1 VTIVPEAGPHAILLL
16 CMPRLERVSC
26 CEEQSD
32 ARQYTH
38 QSTPILML
46 HKCYANCKQGI
57 GGYLCFIRV
66 VSMFPIPAVFVLTLE
81 QVVAEDIL
89 RERDG
94 PQPQVAAEGRACASI
109 LQWWTRDG
117 LFRMSCQ
124 YRIRPSLYTCQYM
137 GMHVC
142 RDARRIC

>member
-1 VTIVPEAGPHAILLL
+1 MRFCCCVCHDSRASRAVKSKVMLGNILISQRGYSCCISVTIII
-16 CMPRLERVSC
+16 S
-26 CEEQSD
+26 
-32 ARQYTH
+32 
-38 QSTPILML
+38 I
-46 HKCYANCKQGI
+46 GI

-66 VSMFPIPAVFVLTLE
+66 VSMFPIPAVFVVTLE

-94 PQPQVAAEGRACASI
+94 PQPQVAAEGRAFASI

-124 YRIRPSLYTCQYM
+124 YRIRPSSHTCQYV

-142 RDARRIC
+142 RDARSIC